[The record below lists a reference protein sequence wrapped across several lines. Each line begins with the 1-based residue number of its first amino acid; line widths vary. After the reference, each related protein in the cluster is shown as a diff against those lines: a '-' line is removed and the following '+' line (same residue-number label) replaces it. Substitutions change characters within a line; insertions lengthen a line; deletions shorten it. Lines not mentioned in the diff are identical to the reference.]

1 MRFPLSYSARVILTV
16 SVPGGG
22 GGAVTGLIVSVLLR
36 VTPLKVPLIIA
47 LIVALTVPVATV
59 KLADDAPAAT
69 VTLAGT
75 VAEALLLA
83 RVIVVAA
90 GAAALNVTVP

>member
-1 MRFPLSYSARVILTV
+1 
-16 SVPGGG
+16 
-22 GGAVTGLIVSVLLR
+22 LIVSVLLR

-59 KLADDAPAAT
+59 KPADDAPAAT